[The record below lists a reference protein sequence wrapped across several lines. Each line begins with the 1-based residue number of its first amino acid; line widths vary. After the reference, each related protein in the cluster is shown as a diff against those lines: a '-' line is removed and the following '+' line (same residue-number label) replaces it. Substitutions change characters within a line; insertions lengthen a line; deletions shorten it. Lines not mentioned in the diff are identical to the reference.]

1 MIRRDLKNMKKRRA
15 AICFLMVFIMSFTL
29 LPSGVFAAQNDS
41 LKAKQQLAE
50 QSRKFD
56 EDKEKQE
63 EETKAS
69 ETSAKDASKNTAK
82 QDADALRMP
91 ELSEEAPSDID
102 GTVIKRDENSTTYQT
117 SANTYVTRFSSEP
130 LLYTDEK
137 GREKEIDNT
146 LKKSWGSYVNK
157 ENAYEIKLPKNG
169 KEVTID
175 QEDYQIRL
183 KPLFASLKDGAV
195 QDNAIRYNDAAEGID
210 LQYTAFS
217 SYIKED
223 IILMQPTELTSFDYE
238 LTAENP
244 DGKELEYRVEEN
256 SLIAYEKVKEGKK
269 TREVAFCQIDAPEM
283 YDAAGEV
290 SCGIS
295 MKLTEKDGKQNLS
308 IQPDQ
313 QWLSAP
319 ERVYPVTIDPTATIN
334 LSKSNMEWHLV
345 ENGRGTKKFAAG
357 PNVNHRKVTY
367 LYAGYENGSLI
378 GSTDGAYYGMTR
390 SFIKIKYDF
399 QNLAKNLDLPEDA
412 IVSAD
417 FRIYKFRGS
426 PKAGTKVY
434 CKMVHDGWKGET
446 DYTWNNKPVSYSI
459 IAEPQDVSANEWKTF
474 DITTAVRQWMDGS
487 ANMGLVLAPVREDQ
501 DAVCFSGPGNPTTK
515 LPLYMD
521 IKWTVPNAV
530 DENYPLEEPK
540 ISLRPLTDQ
549 EDGVQM
555 FTGLLADGIMR
566 PQLTCSWAL
575 RESEKTEDIYAG
587 KFPVT
592 DWGKRY
598 PDTKKMETDEEISY
612 RLGYTGIHESNWQ
625 TKGIPASK
633 FELTTPYRIYAKGA
647 GASGSTPEGV
657 SDEFIIYE
665 FDKKDTYP
673 YVANYY
679 GVSLSQIVAD
689 NRPADYLGTAGS
701 SIFIRNPKQNK
712 NSAYSRAAD
721 LDPSHADD
729 IIYANLG
736 RGLCSDFDLE
746 PVNTSTG
753 NFMFEQTDAENMDYT
768 ESFTLDRTY
777 NSVGDKSRGLF
788 GYGWSGAFEESLAKD
803 GEDFL
808 YYTGDGRR
816 LRFEKDEGGYSCELA
831 PELSLSAISAKDPQ
845 DKKYVIEDEDSKEK
859 RGFNAYGLLSSIT
872 DEKNLST
879 KLSYTDDMKLK
890 EITTPS
896 GKVYQITASDDGQ
909 ISQIVTPAGYALKYT
924 YKDNLLTSF
933 TNEDGDTIR
942 YEYDKEG
949 HMTSWRDGNN
959 VRQITNTYDEYGR
972 VVKQVDAKG
981 GVSKLSYDKS
991 KTRIEDADGNDRTY
1005 TFDER
1010 MRTES
1015 RKTSEGSD
1023 KRVYNDRND
1032 LVKETDAAGNTVKYE
1047 YDEAG
1052 NLIKETD
1059 AGGNV
1064 STGAYD
1070 DERNLI
1076 EDTDGEGNA
1085 TKYDYD
1091 KQGNIVCETF
1101 ADGSCVRYTYDVYGR
1116 ETSSVNEEG
1125 EKTQTTYDG
1134 TASKTFTDE
1143 NGNSTVTYYDAMGRE
1158 VSTVNAEGVEEKTI
1172 YSPAGKKTG
1181 IWTTGGFS
1189 EQYAYDKAGNCIR
1202 ITDGEGNVSRLTY
1215 DGMNNILSITDGNG
1229 DKVSYQY
1236 DYNGNEVSETN
1247 AEGITV
1253 TKAYDS
1259 EGNKIS
1265 ETDGEGNITRYEY
1278 DGIGRLTKETDPIGG
1293 ETTYEYDGRSEN
1305 LVKQTGADGTSTFTY
1320 DANGNVLTETD
1331 GNGAVTENKY
1341 DVRGR
1346 LIGVTEST
1354 GLLRA
1359 LKYDKAGNLLAEMDS
1374 NGRKASYTYDKAGN
1388 LLSKTDAAGA
1398 VKSYT
1403 YDKAGRKISE
1413 TDEEGGTTSF
1423 TYDGK
1428 GNITTKTDA
1437 EGGVVSYTYNKNG
1450 DIASETDENGNTT
1463 KYEYDGIGQL
1473 VKTTDAAGNTSLS
1486 AYDSAERL
1494 IKETDRRGYSV
1505 HYTYDKADNLIRQV
1519 DEEKGVY
1526 KEKFDAAGNAV
1537 VSESPDGGKV
1547 ESKYDSYGRLTEEKD
1562 AEGLVKTYEY
1572 DKAGNLTKQKDN
1584 AGNESRFTYDKQGNL
1599 IKEKD
1604 AAARTASYSYDAY
1617 GNLTQEVSFDQD
1629 QVSYEYDVK
1638 DQMIQMTE
1646 NDGSKTT
1653 YTYDKTGRL
1662 TSENLPKDRTYKYTY
1677 DLRGNTTGETD
1688 PEGSHKAYLYD
1699 KAGNL
1704 TEETGADGS
1713 KYTYIYDALN
1723 QVSSETDEEGGV
1735 TRYTYDAEGN
1745 TLTETDPEGGV
1756 TEYLYNGRGDEVKVK
1771 DARGAVTENQYDK
1784 AGNLTAT
1791 IHPRGGIERFAYDT
1805 QGNTISETTVSG
1817 AETTYTYS
1825 LDGKLLTET
1834 KDNGYKTE
1842 YLYDKAGRI
1851 RKMNTS
1857 EGAERT
1863 WSYDAFGNVEKEKE
1877 ESGNVNTYSY
1887 DKGHRVLTEENGKGA
1902 VTRFSYDE
1910 AGNNT
1915 EIQYPTG
1922 GKIKYTYDKAGKVT
1936 SEKESSLAEI
1946 NYGYDAAGNLA
1957 EKQQKEKTSK
1967 YTYDKTGR
1975 LLTET
1980 TAKGN
1985 TTSYEYDKNGNII
1998 SVIDPLKRKTGYRYD
2013 AEGNLIEEIDAK
2025 GNSAKSAYDEEGNQ
2039 TAAEN
2044 RMGEE
2049 MRYTYDKAGNLTS
2062 AKDAEGRSVTYR
2074 YNKLDQLTD
2083 KIEGGDQQTKYEYD
2097 KAGNLTKETSPEGKT
2112 TRFTYDAAGN
2122 LTAKVNPD
2130 KTKITYDYDVLG
2142 SLLKKEYSDGSKS
2155 VVYGYDASGNR
2166 IEMDDESG
2174 KSHTTYDEL
2183 GRVKSYTDGNG
2194 QKLTYSYDEY
2204 DRIEKITYPK
2214 GREVTYGYDT
2224 EDNITRV
2231 SDNKGITAEF
2241 TVDAA
2246 GNILSCKRS
2255 DGTESAYTYDANDNL
2270 IELKNTSKGAEVS
2283 TYAYEYDK
2291 EDRITKETAQQEGKK
2306 TITTFTYDKAG
2317 QLSGYTKNTDG
2328 TLRTTTYTYNAAG
2341 SRMSVTKGGNEG
2353 TITVTYNK
2361 DNQVIAEKNSKTGDK
2376 IKYVYDDNG
2385 NLIEKKTKGK
2395 STVYNYDTENR
2406 LRSVTKG
2413 GQILLAAT
2421 YDGDGNKVFQMSRK
2435 YVDGT
2440 KQTSKKKKV
2449 KTATIQEADDDS
2461 DEDGSD
2467 ENAETKKAKVPTVKE
2482 NFDPDIFW
2490 YGGAQGVMKLTAG
2503 QCPALLTA
2511 IGKEIRDLWHGFKTF
2526 VTGDYTQIDMGGNS
2540 AKTADGDS
2548 PDAGGDKL
2556 TANQMATIVVPG
2568 TERATLVTWDITNYL
2583 NDTNFNE
2590 NAQVMYQYDQDGKE
2604 KASYTYGEADQ
2615 RISGD
2620 LTKEAVKYTEQKA
2633 GDYSYLYDGQG
2644 NVTNTVRNG
2653 SVAEYY
2659 SYDPF
2664 GEMTTE
2670 GKEGT
2675 SKTPLEAKN
2684 DNGLSDNDVLWG
2696 YNGEEYIEEVGLQY
2710 LRQRHY
2716 SPETGTFTSQ
2726 DTNEGDL
2733 TNPLSQNRYIYAEND
2748 PVNGNDPGGDKK
2760 KAKKTSTKKTNKKS
2774 AKSSSKSSKKTSKK
2788 TNKKTTSKKSP
2799 SKKKASSKKS
2809 SSKKSGSKWNKF
2821 KSYVKGRYTATK
2833 KGIKKGYRVLK
2844 DKATALKKSV
2854 TCKAKQAK
2862 SFAKKQIR
2870 NAKAQIS
2877 KAKHTLKT
2885 KATNAITYVKNNPG
2899 KIAKS
2904 ALKGMGKALSSIPGV
2919 KQISMALGATKAIQ
2933 GLKEKLYAWADKI
2946 KTGFTPSA
2954 SMKMQ
2959 MEQNYTAYL
2968 QNNSSY
2974 KSSKEYQNAFKN
2986 KTLRDDL
2993 EIAESQINTVMAL
3006 LGEGITASKGATSIK
3021 KSSNLKQ
3028 LEKMLREGVKTSD
3041 NRNIIY
3047 QIDDKTKLIYRMDVG
3062 EYAHSMK
3069 KYGYNDP
3076 INHINLEIQAKGA
3089 SGSYKPKWDYHIIL
3103 DKNGKVKD
3111 AFATGVWE
3119 KKR

>member
-1 MIRRDLKNMKKRRA
+1 MIKRDLKNMKKRRA

-50 QSRKFD
+50 QSKKFD

-63 EETKAS
+63 EETKGSEPPAK
-69 ETSAKDASKNTAK
+69 ETSKNATK
-82 QDADALRMP
+82 QEDTLRMP
-91 ELSEEAPSDID
+91 ELSEEIEEPE
-102 GTVIKRDENSTTYQT
+102 GKVIEKDSGSITYQT
-117 SANTYVTRFSSEP
+117 GENSYVTRITAEP
-130 LLYTDEK
+130 LSYTDEK

-146 LKKSWGSYVNK
+146 LKEKWRSYVNK
-157 ENAYEIKLPKNG
+157 EGSYDVTLPKNG
-169 KEVTID
+169 REITAKKEDFTIKLSP
-175 QEDYQIRL
+175 QFGRL
-183 KPLFASLKDGAV
+183 TNAV
-195 QDNAIRYNDAAEGID
+195 AEENAIRYNDAAEGID
-210 LQYTAFS
+210 LQYTALGS
-217 SYIKED
+217 GIKED
-223 IILMQPTELTSFDYE
+223 IILM
-238 LTAENP
+238 NP
-244 DGKELEYRVEEN
+244 VEEN
-256 SLIAYEKVKEGKK
+256 SFTYRIEADNGKSGDVFYVTEDNMLFLYDQDPKELSDAKKEKHLLCSIAAPLMEDADGNISQDIQLSLEEKNDE
-269 TREVAFCQIDAPEM
+269 R
-283 YDAAGEV
+283 Y
-290 SCGIS
+290 
-295 MKLTEKDGKQNLS
+295 LTVTADEA
-308 IQPDQ
+308 
-313 QWLSAP
+313 WLSAP
-319 ERVYPVTIDPTATIN
+319 ERVYPVKIDPSIELTKAN
-334 LSKSNMEWHLV
+334 LTWNLV
-345 ENGRGTKKFAAG
+345 ENGKSGGKFKAG
-357 PNVNHRKVTY
+357 PDVDHSGVSY
-367 LYAGYENGSLI
+367 LYAGYENGSLL
-378 GSTDGAYYGMTR
+378 GSDAVAAGAYYGQTR
-390 SFIKIKYDF
+390 SYLKINYDF
-399 QNLAKNLDLPEDA
+399 QGKLPEDA
-412 IVSAD
+412 IITAALKG
-417 FRIYKFRGS
+417 YKYAGKVPS
-426 PKAGTKVY
+426 GTKVY
-434 CKMVHDGWKGET
+434 CKMVNDNWKSSKR
-446 DYTWNNKPVSYSI
+446 TWHTQPGSYSI
-459 IAEPQDVSANEWKTF
+459 ISSAQDVSAKGWKTF
-474 DITTAVRQWMDGS
+474 DISQAVREWKDGTP
-487 ANMGLVLAPVREDQ
+487 NYGLVLAPVREDQ
-501 DAVCFSGPGNPTTK
+501 DAVCFSGPGNAHGKQPMY
-515 LPLYMD
+515 LD

-549 EDGVQM
+549 AGGVQM

-647 GASGSTPEGV
+647 GASGSTPEGA

-679 GVSLSQIVAD
+679 GVSLSQILAD

-816 LRFEKDEGGYSCELA
+816 LRFEKDAGGYSCELA
-831 PELSLSAISAKDPQ
+831 PELTLSEISAKDPQ
-845 DKKYVIEDEDSKEK
+845 DKKYVIEDEDSREK

-890 EITTPS
+890 EISTPS

-1023 KRVYNDRND
+1023 KRAYNDRND
-1032 LVKETDAAGNTVKYE
+1032 LVKETDAAGNTVTYE

-1070 DERNLI
+1070 EDRNLI

-1101 ADGSCVRYTYDVYGR
+1101 ADGSCVRYTYDAYGR
-1116 ETSSVNEEG
+1116 ETSLVNEEG
-1125 EKTQTTYDG
+1125 EKTQTAYDG

-1202 ITDGEGNVSRLTY
+1202 ITDGEGNISRLTY

-1253 TKAYDS
+1253 TKSYDS
-1259 EGNKIS
+1259 EGNKLS
-1265 ETDGEGNITRYEY
+1265 ETDGEGNVTSYEY

-1293 ETTYEYDGRSEN
+1293 ETTYEYDGDSEN
-1305 LVKQTGADGTSTFTY
+1305 LIRQTGADGTSTFTY
-1320 DANGNVLTETD
+1320 DANDNVLTETD

-1388 LLSKTDAAGA
+1388 LLSQTDAAGA
-1398 VKSYT
+1398 VKHYT

-1473 VKTTDAAGNTSLS
+1473 VKTTDAAGNTSVS

-1505 HYTYDKADNLIRQV
+1505 HYTYDKADNLIQQV

-1604 AAARTASYSYDAY
+1604 AAGRTASYTYDAY
-1617 GNLTQEVSFDQD
+1617 GNLTREVSFDQD

-1638 DQMIQMTE
+1638 DQMILMTE

-1653 YTYDKTGRL
+1653 YTYDKAGRL
-1662 TSENLPKDRTYKYTY
+1662 TSETLPKDRTYKYTY

-1713 KYTYIYDALN
+1713 KYTYTYDALN

-1791 IHPRGGIERFAYDT
+1791 IHPRGGTERFAYDT

-1825 LDGKLLTET
+1825 LDGKLLAET

-1957 EKQQKEKTSK
+1957 EKQQKEKSSK

-2039 TAAEN
+2039 IAAEN

-2395 STVYNYDTENR
+2395 STVYSYDTENR

-2449 KTATIQEADDDS
+2449 KTATIQAADDDS
-2461 DEDGSD
+2461 DGDGSD

-2490 YGGAQGVMKLTAG
+2490 YGGTQGIMKLTAG

-2526 VTGDYTQIDMGGNS
+2526 VTGDYTEIDMGKNVG
-2540 AKTADGDS
+2540 KTAEEKTGDT
-2548 PDAGGDKL
+2548 L
-2556 TANQMATIVVPG
+2556 TANEMATIVVPG

-2590 NAQVMYQYDQDGKE
+2590 NPQAMYQYDQDGKE

-2620 LTKEAVKYTEQKA
+2620 LTKEAVKYTEQKT

-2644 NVTNTVRNG
+2644 NVTTTMRAG
-2653 SVAEYY
+2653 QISDSY

-2664 GEMTTE
+2664 GEITAVTHD
-2670 GKEGT
+2670 GT
-2675 SKTPLEAKN
+2675 AKTPLEAQN

-2760 KAKKTSTKKTNKKS
+2760 KSKKRSTKKTSKKS
-2774 AKSSSKSSKKTSKK
+2774 SKSSSKSSKKTSKK

-2799 SKKKASSKKS
+2799 SKKKSSSKKS

-2833 KGIKKGYRVLK
+2833 KGIKKGYRILK

-2870 NAKAQIS
+2870 NAKIQIN
-2877 KAKHTLKT
+2877 KAKRTLKT
-2885 KATNAITYVKNNPG
+2885 KVTNAITSAKRNLP
-2899 KIAKS
+2899 KIIKS
-2904 ALKGMGKALSSIPGV
+2904 LPAMGGITSIMAIKKEVNSLKDKFY
-2919 KQISMALGATKAIQ
+2919 K
-2933 GLKEKLYAWADKI
+2933 WADTI
-2946 KTGFTPSA
+2946 HTGFEPNT
-2954 SMKMQ
+2954 SMKLQ

-2974 KSSKEYQNAFKN
+2974 KSSKEYQDAFRN
-2986 KTLRDDL
+2986 KSLKTDL
-2993 EIAESQINTVMAL
+2993 EIAESQINAL
-3006 LGEGITASKGATSIK
+3006 LTALGGTSSSGNGFRFLKSIK
-3021 KSSNLKQ
+3021 TPYGRARQSISKDALNIYDYTKNGGVLYRGGELGRSNT
-3028 LEKMLREGVKTSD
+3028 LEAQFWATENPLTPG
-3041 NRNIIY
+3041 
-3047 QIDDKTKLIYRMDVG
+3047 
-3062 EYAHSMK
+3062 YAN
-3069 KYGYNDP
+3069 KYGV
-3076 INHINLEIQAKGA
+3076 A
-3089 SGSYKPKWDYHIIL
+3089 L
-3103 DKNGKVKD
+3103 DKFDYVIQGKIKPNSKFITRK
-3111 AFATGVWE
+3111 APGVNHNKGGGIEVVTKKNSVIIENFYMIE
-3119 KKR
+3119 KR